1 MAYAIILGEDLSQR
15 LSALS
20 DRLQLGLDK
29 LVIQAIEKL
38 LEQEG
43 KKSALVE
50 IVNLQFKSP
59 FRIP

>member
-29 LVIQAIEKL
+29 LVIQALEKV

>member
-29 LVIQAIEKL
+29 LVIQALEKV

-43 KKSALVE
+43 KKRDLLE

>member
-1 MAYAIILGEDLSQR
+1 MAYAIILGEDLTQR

-43 KKSALVE
+43 KKSALLE